1 MVKQN
6 ALLAFALLAHIG
18 AACAQTSQ
26 KSHIQGDTEINV
38 STQDTTAIAKGEGNT
53 ARNRIGVV
61 QGDKKGKTKIT
72 VNAAKVTTVVSG
84 HNKKACTNIG
94 GIVSD
99 ECK

>member
-1 MVKQN
+1 MIQKN
-6 ALLAFALLAHIG
+6 ILLSIVLATSSG

-26 KSHIQGDTEINV
+26 STHIKGKTEINV
-38 STQDTTAIAKGEGNT
+38 STEETTAIAKGEGNV

-61 QGDKKGKTKIT
+61 QGDKKGDTKIT
-72 VNAAKVTTVVSG
+72 VKASKVTTVVSG
-84 HNKKACTNIG
+84 HNMKACTNIG